1 MPVDMRPVLRDS
13 ERRFEAAESDIRP
26 VLQRRAVPCVAMT
39 SEDLLALPLDGR
51 EGFVLSLVDG
61 RSDVETIVDIAGLPE
76 EETIEIVLKLCYL
89 GAIELR
95 DPPTA
100 ASP

>member
-26 VLQRRAVPCVAMT
+26 VLQRRAVPCLAKP
-39 SEDLLALPLDGR
+39 SGDLLDLPLDGR

-61 RSDVETIVDIAGLPE
+61 RSDVETIVDISGLPE
-76 EETIEIVLKLCYL
+76 EETIEIILKLCYL
-89 GAIELR
+89 GAVELR
-95 DPPTA
+95 EAPAA
-100 ASP
+100 ASR